1 MRLSWGK
8 LVKEWKKKGICD
20 MMKQIISNYLLLEK
34 CIMGKKYI
42 TCTSCWNL
50 SSG

>member
-20 MMKQIISNYLLLEK
+20 MMK
-34 CIMGKKYI
+34 G
-42 TCTSCWNL
+42 L
-50 SSG
+50 SVNANF